1 MAYPPG
7 IPVICIGE
15 RISHDFINYIQILK
29 EEQCE
34 LQGFADQS
42 LEHIQVLAGF

>member
-15 RISHDFINYIQILK
+15 RISHDFIDYIQILK

-34 LQGFADQS
+34 LQGFADPGI
-42 LEHIQVLAGF
+42 EYIQVLVGY